1 MSKPEALKFLLLQKL
16 AKHKEKI
23 KDNNHSEIAHSLSI
37 IIKDG
42 KYSIS
47 WKSNNIEKNYKVDE
61 VDFIFYTRSDT
72 PNNPT
77 NITQI
82 NTNEQRGS
90 DLAIKI
96 IELS

>member
-1 MSKPEALKFLLLQKL
+1 MSKPEALKFLLLQKI
-16 AKHKEKI
+16 AKFKEKI
-23 KDNNHSEIAHSLSI
+23 KSNNHSEIAHSLSI

-47 WKSNNIEKNYKVDE
+47 WKSKGTKKDIDVNE

-72 PNNPT
+72 PNNST
-77 NITQI
+77 NIKQVNI
-82 NTNEQRGS
+82 NEQKGS
-90 DLAIKI
+90 EIALKI

>member
-16 AKHKEKI
+16 AKFKEKI

-47 WKSNNIEKNYKVDE
+47 WKSNENKKKIEVNE

-72 PNNPT
+72 PNNST
-77 NITQI
+77 NIKQL
-82 NTNEQRGS
+82 NVNEQKGS
-90 DLAIKI
+90 DIAHKI